1 MSWHSIGDISTL
13 ELDKPLAVEID
24 GEPVLVVKTDKGV
37 YALSDICSHAE
48 VSLSE
53 GTVSNGKIECWMH
66 GAQFDL
72 ETGEALC
79 LPATKGIEKFNVRIG
94 NDVSKTEVEISINNQ
109 EQL

>member
-13 ELDKPLAVEID
+13 EIDQPLAVEID
-24 GEPVLVVKTDKGV
+24 GEPVLVVKTESGIF
-37 YALSDICSHAE
+37 ALSDTCSHAE

-53 GTVSNGKIECWMH
+53 GTVHDGKIECWMH

-72 ETGEALC
+72 ATGQALC
-79 LPATKGIEKFNVRIG
+79 LPATKSIEKFKVRIG
-94 NDVSKTEVEISINNQ
+94 NDISNTEVEVSINNQ